1 MTRKRHPEEQI
12 IGVLKEA
19 QDGLS
24 VPDLCRKHGISD
36 ATFYKWRAKYGGLEV
51 SDAKK
56 LRQLEEE
63 NRRLKPRVADQALD
77 IQALK
82 ALTAKNWEGPR
93 RSGRRPSVWP
103 RALG

>member
-1 MTRKRHPEEQI
+1 MTRKRHTEEQI

-19 QDGLS
+19 QAGLS
-24 VPDLCRKHGISD
+24 VLDLCRKHGISD

-63 NRRLKPRVADQALD
+63 NRRLKQMVADQALD

-82 ALTAKNWEGPR
+82 ALTAKNW
-93 RSGRRPSVWP
+93 
-103 RALG
+103 